1 MEEIDRCD
9 SMNVLNFCAE
19 QDNIKSYETT
29 DKWWANVYNMSDKE
43 LIIHAMMSS

>member
-1 MEEIDRCD
+1 MTPGLKSIMEEIDRCD

-29 DKWWANVYNMSDKE
+29 DK
-43 LIIHAMMSS
+43 